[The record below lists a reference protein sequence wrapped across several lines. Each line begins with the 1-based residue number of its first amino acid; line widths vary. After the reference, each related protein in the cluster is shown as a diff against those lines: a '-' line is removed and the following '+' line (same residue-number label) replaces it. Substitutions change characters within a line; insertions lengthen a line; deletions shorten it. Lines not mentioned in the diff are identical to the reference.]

1 MDNINYF
8 NTPTAGTSANSG
20 QIQPQPEA
28 GQNQPAYF
36 AGMATNLNP
45 LGQAQIPELP
55 PISELMPPLRQF
67 STMDVSAH
75 SAPQYLPQ
83 LDLPQLDLPQLDL
96 PQPGS
101 SPLDPFLAI
110 ATYQPIPFDEGSQLP
125 PDFFGGL
132 EFTTDIDELVG
143 EYLMDTIPFPPE
155 QNRPQP
161 TRKVN
166 ISTAQ
171 NTIDTSADEH
181 FVTSISGS
189 GTSTSQDP
197 LIASINEHFKRS
209 SSGTSESSQ
218 QTGPFTRKRTATETT
233 TQIKKKSR
241 ASSATSTLPS
251 AEPATVPASVPVTVH
266 SDVSS
271 AADQSAPEQA
281 PDISKWVIVDKSE
294 EKPFRCG
301 YPECTK
307 RFKRKHHLEEHI
319 VLHSG
324 NRYKCTHPECNESFG
339 YQGVLKRHILTKHT
353 IERPYGCDMCHKRF
367 SRSDSMMAHRR
378 YAHPVRD
385 EQKQPQNSTSTDK
398 WIIYSGD
405 KTRPF
410 KCGYEGCGKTYI
422 TKQTLQRHFLL
433 HIGDSQFR
441 CYTGDCT
448 GAIRYCDSQAL
459 ARHIYKKH
467 TAERP
472 YACDICP
479 LRFRR
484 RVYLTHHKERAHP
497 TENEQARH
505 KKQKPPPRSKR
516 K

>member
-8 NTPTAGTSANSG
+8 NPPTAETSNNSG
-20 QIQPQPEA
+20 QNQPQPEA
-28 GQNQPAYF
+28 GLNQPAFF
-36 AGMATNLNP
+36 AGMDIRVHP
-45 LGQAQIPELP
+45 SEQALTPVMPQLPFDYHQAPEPWQL
-55 PISELMPPLRQF
+55 
-67 STMDVSAH
+67 STLDVSPH
-75 SAPQYLPQ
+75 SATQHLPKV
-83 LDLPQLDLPQLDL
+83 DSP
-96 PQPGS
+96 
-101 SPLDPFLAI
+101 PLDPFLAI
-110 ATYQPIPFDEGSQLP
+110 ATYQPFQFNEYNQLP
-125 PDFFGGL
+125 LDFFGGL
-132 EFTTDIDELVG
+132 EFTKDIGELIG
-143 EYLMDTIPFPPE
+143 EDLMDTIPVPPE
-155 QNRPQP
+155 QNRPEP
-161 TRKVN
+161 TRKVS

-181 FVTSISGS
+181 F
-189 GTSTSQDP
+189 
-197 LIASINEHFKRS
+197 KRS
-209 SSGTSESSQ
+209 LSGTSESSQ
-218 QTGPFTRKRTATETT
+218 QIRSFTRKRTATETT

-241 ASSATSTLPS
+241 ASSATSMLPS

-307 RFKRKHHLEEHI
+307 RFKRRHHLEEHI

-324 NRYKCTHPECNESFG
+324 NRYKCTHPECNESFS
-339 YQGVLKRHILTKHT
+339 YRMVLKRHILTKHT
-353 IERPYGCDMCHKRF
+353 IERPYRCDKCIKRF
-367 SRSDSMMAHRR
+367 SSSDTMMAHRR

-385 EQKQPQNSTSTDK
+385 EQKQPQNTVSTDK

-410 KCGYEGCGKTYI
+410 KCGYESCGRAYI
-422 TKQTLQRHFLL
+422 TKQSLQRHFLT

-467 TAERP
+467 TMKRP

-479 LRFRR
+479 MQFGRADHLRR
-484 RVYLTHHKERAHP
+484 HKEQVHS
-497 TENEQARH
+497 TEGEH
-505 KKQKPPPRSKR
+505 ISIKKAKPPPKR
-516 K
+516 KRK

>member
-1 MDNINYF
+1 MDNTNYF

-36 AGMATNLNP
+36 AGMATNFNP
-45 LGQAQIPELP
+45 LGQAQIPVLP
-55 PISELMPPLRQF
+55 PISELTPPLRQF

-75 SAPQYLPQ
+75 SASQYLPQ
-83 LDLPQLDLPQLDL
+83 LDLPQLDLPQPDS
-96 PQPGS
+96 P
-101 SPLDPFLAI
+101 PLDPFLAI

-132 EFTTDIDELVG
+132 EFTTDIGELVG
-143 EYLMDTIPFPPE
+143 EYLMDTIPVPPE
-155 QNRPQP
+155 QNRPEP
-161 TRKVN
+161 TRKVSF
-166 ISTAQ
+166 STAQ
-171 NTIDTSADEH
+171 NAIDTSADEH

-189 GTSTSQDP
+189 GTSTSQNP
-197 LIASINEHFKRS
+197 IIAPVNEHSKRS
-209 SSGTSESSQ
+209 LSGTSESSQ
-218 QTGPFTRKRTATETT
+218 QIRSFTRKRTANEIT

-271 AADQSAPEQA
+271 AADQSPSEQA
-281 PDISKWVIVDKSE
+281 PVTDKWVIVDKSE

-307 RFKRKHHLEEHI
+307 RFKRRHHLEEHI

-324 NRYKCTHPECNESFG
+324 NRYKCTHPECNESFS
-339 YQGVLKRHILTKHT
+339 YRMVLKRHILTKHT
-353 IERPYGCDMCHKRF
+353 IERPYRCGMCHKQF
-367 SRSDSMMAHRR
+367 SRSDTMMAHRR
-378 YAHPVRD
+378 YAHPVGD
-385 EQKQPQNSTSTDK
+385 EQKQPQNSISTDK

-410 KCGYEGCGKTYI
+410 KCGYEDCGKAYI
-422 TKQTLQRHFLL
+422 AKQSLQRHFLT

-448 GAIRYCDSQAL
+448 GKIRYCDSQAL
-459 ARHIYKKH
+459 ARHTYKKH

-484 RVYLTHHKERAHP
+484 RVYLKHHKEQAHSI
-497 TENEQARH
+497 ENEQARY
-505 KKQKPPPRSKR
+505 KKQKPPPKSKR